1 MCLVPQT
8 QRDDTHLLTG
18 VVMYALTHCRIFTGH
33 EILDDH
39 ALIVADGLI
48 DRLCPLAELPPT
60 IEQRDLNGATLAPV
74 LLMYN

>member
-1 MCLVPQT
+1 
-8 QRDDTHLLTG
+8 
-18 VVMYALTHCRIFTGH
+18 MYALTHCRIFTGH

-60 IEQRDLNGATLAPV
+60 LEQRDLNGATLAPG
-74 LLMYN
+74 LLTYNSMVAAACSSTTPRSRER